1 MRHSFF
7 AGILLAV
14 VAFCIWCYD
23 ANHMVNTNYEE
34 NALLKGNSHLENE
47 TSGVEDKGTVQYQ
60 DCIVLD
66 AEKWQG
72 NYSKT
77 FIGRLFVG

>member
-1 MRHSFF
+1 M
-7 AGILLAV
+7 
-14 VAFCIWCYD
+14 
-23 ANHMVNTNYEE
+23 NE
-34 NALLKGNSHLENE
+34 NSHLENE

-77 FIGRLFVG
+77 FIGRLLVG